1 MNLHKPE
8 RFYVDGDYYQWYE
21 MDERL
26 DSPENLKEVYTIVY
40 ECDRVYTDVNY
51 YTDEWDEEN
60 LIAST
65 TWSYQLDDFDPEY
78 PFYIVD

>member
-1 MNLHKPE
+1 
-8 RFYVDGDYYQWYE
+8 
-21 MDERL
+21 MDEKL
-26 DSPENLKEVYTIVY
+26 NSPSDLKPIYTVVYDCARQYI
-40 ECDRVYTDVNY
+40 DVNY

-65 TWSYQLDDFDPEY
+65 TWSYQLDEFDPEY